1 MMSRMQISIDTDLR
15 SRILKRALRQGVSVA
30 EVVRQALQKEVGVA
44 KPQADVAMIF
54 DLGRSDKPTNI
65 ARDKNKMLAEALAV
79 KLKR

>member
-1 MMSRMQISIDTDLR
+1 MMSRMQISIDVELR
-15 SRILKRALRQGVSVA
+15 ARVARRALRQGVSVA

-44 KPQADVAMIF
+44 QPQADVSLVF

-79 KLKR
+79 KLRR